1 MLENKSRNEEF
12 ERLVL
17 NTVTTSFN
25 LFLQDELN
33 GSLSKFINRFIATD
47 SDLFQDIVTYHE
59 RLTVELSSKY
69 YSVNL
74 FNIYLSS
81 NFLPNIHLIFDMEYM
96 EQFPLDDAN
105 PNYPEYY
112 SLSYDITRYGDGE
125 WLINKNQENFRGTLD
140 ETITSDE
147 DFFIIK
153 EMLLNPKNF
162 DIFYKK
168 VLKTSTNTWD
178 KDSDDED

>member
-1 MLENKSRNEEF
+1 MSEESRDKEFENLVLKKVTSSFDTFLDEEF
-12 ERLVL
+12 K
-17 NTVTTSFN
+17 
-25 LFLQDELN
+25 

-59 RLTVELSSKY
+59 RLSAELSSKY

-74 FNIYLSS
+74 FNIHLSS
-81 NFLPNIHLIFDMEYM
+81 NFLPNIHLIFDMEYT

-105 PNYPEYY
+105 PSYPEYY

-168 VLKTSTNTWD
+168 VIKTSANAWD
-178 KDSDDED
+178 KESDDED